1 MSVSSLA
8 LIDIESDDMQKYFYD
23 KPKMY
28 HIHI

>member
-1 MSVSSLA
+1 MSISSFA

-23 KPKMY
+23 KSKTY